1 MGTSPHPLLGVAEP
15 GVVNGQRSFILPCDG
30 AVPKW
35 GAARCGGGATREDV
49 TARLTR
55 VPESNLIP
63 PAAPKRPYTRTFH
76 DDAVED
82 PYHWMADKSDP
93 DLIAFLEAQNVYT
106 ENKTAHL
113 TSLAESLYG
122 DLKARTKE
130 TDLSVPSHVTHT
142 DGTSYWY
149 YSRTTAGLDYPST
162 YRIPA
167 SSRDDIPDVT
177 ACPANEQLV
186 LDMELLSKG
195 HEFFSM
201 GHAQVSPD
209 GTLLAYSVDTTGDER
224 YDLWFTDLSTG
235 DIIDGPLEGVA
246 SGGAWAGRDW
256 FFYTRVDAAW
266 RPYQVWRHQLG
277 SAEPDVL
284 VVAEPDERFWIGV
297 GESRDHRWV
306 IIEASSKMTSE
317 VSLLS
322 VADPTAGPRIVT
334 PRRHGVDYSI
344 EVAPDGLWILHNDN
358 ATQFAL
364 SWAPLDATSWT
375 DWENVL
381 AEDPRR
387 RLTGVTAYE
396 KAIVV
401 EHRTEGLPGIMLLPR
416 DADGRLGEPVE
427 LAFDEAL
434 YDVGAEDS
442 ADVDTDRFRFT
453 YESLVSPLSLWEYRI
468 DTGERRLLKETPVLE
483 HPVHG
488 AYDRSVFVS
497 ERLWASASD
506 GTRVPISLVRHR
518 DTPVDGTAPG
528 LLYGYGAY
536 ELTTMPNF
544 VMSRLSLLD
553 RGLVF
558 AIAHVRG
565 GGELGRPWYEGGK
578 GLEKANTFSDFVAAG
593 RLLVDQ
599 GYVSPDKL
607 LAEGGS
613 AGGLLIGAAL
623 NLAPD
628 LFRAAHA
635 VVPFV
640 DPLTTILNPDLPLT
654 VMEWEEWGNPIDDPA
669 IYAAMKAYSPY
680 ENVAAVKY
688 PAILVSTS
696 LNDTRVEVTEPAK
709 WTARLQETATN
720 GSDRPILLKTE
731 MVAGH
736 GGVSGRY
743 KAWRERAFQ
752 LAWLLDQVGV
762 RA

>member
-1 MGTSPHPLLGVAEP
+1 MLTPRCE
-15 GVVNGQRSFILPCDG
+15 
-30 AVPKW
+30 AVT
-35 GAARCGGGATREDV
+35 RNEEATD
-49 TARLTR
+49 RLAR
-55 VPESNLIP
+55 VPESNLTP
-63 PAAPKRPYTRTFH
+63 PRAPKRPYTRTFH
-76 DDAVED
+76 DDPVED

-93 DLIAFLEAQNVYT
+93 ELLAFLEAQNAYT
-106 ENKTAHL
+106 EQETAHL
-113 TSLAESLYG
+113 GPLAEALYG

-149 YSRTTAGLDYPST
+149 YSRTTEGLDYPSS
-162 YRIPA
+162 YRIRA
-167 SSRDDIPDVT
+167 TSRDDIPDVT
-177 ACPANEQLV
+177 AGCEDEQLV
-186 LDMELLSKG
+186 LDMQALSEG

-209 GTLLAYSVDTTGDER
+209 GTRLAYSVDTTGDER
-224 YDLWFTDLSTG
+224 YDLWFTDLDTG
-235 DIIDGPLEGVA
+235 EIIDGPLEGVA

-266 RPYQVWRHQLG
+266 RPYQVWRHQLT
-277 SAEPDVL
+277 SSEPDTL

-297 GESRDHRWV
+297 GESRDHQWV
-306 IIEASSKMTSE
+306 IVEASSKLTSE
-317 VSLLS
+317 VSLLP
-322 VADPTAGPRIVT
+322 ADDPTAIPRIVA

-344 EVAPDGLWILHNDN
+344 EVAPDGLWILHNDE
-358 ATQFAL
+358 AMQFAL
-364 SWAPLDATSWT
+364 SRAPLDATSA
-375 DWENVL
+375 DQWEPVL

-387 RLTGVTAYE
+387 RLTGVTAYSS
-396 KAIVV
+396 AIVV
-401 EHRTEGLPGIMLLPR
+401 EHRTDGLPGIMLLPR
-416 DADGRLGEPVE
+416 DADGHLGEPVE
-427 LAFDEAL
+427 LAFEEAL
-434 YDVGAEDS
+434 YDVGAEEAS
-442 ADVDTDRFRFT
+442 DVDTDRFRFV
-453 YESLVSPLSLWEYRI
+453 YESLVSPLSLWEYRL
-468 DTGERRLLKETPVLE
+468 DTGERRLLKETPVLD
-483 HPVHG
+483 HPQRG

-497 ERLWASASD
+497 ERLWASAPD
-506 GTRVPISLVRHR
+506 GTQVPISLVRHR

-536 ELTTMPNF
+536 ELTTMPSF
-544 VMSRLSLLD
+544 VMSRLSLLE

-578 GLEKANTFSDFVAAG
+578 GENKANTFSDFVAAG
-593 RLLVDQ
+593 RLLVDE
-599 GYVSPDKL
+599 GYVAPDKL

-640 DPLTTILNPDLPLT
+640 DPLTTILNPELPLT

-680 ENVAAVKY
+680 ENVAAVEY

-709 WTARLQETATN
+709 WTARLQETVTN
-720 GSDRPILLKTE
+720 CPDRPILLKTE

-752 LAWLLDQVGV
+752 LAWLLSQVGI